1 MINTGFKLTAKDL
14 KKLSEFKHSAAY
26 STYLKCIKSS
36 PVYVSIMK
44 EHSDKVNIEDDVNRL
59 KSDGLLPD
67 NISADTLSSLFR
79 LSISR
84 MAINLIADAV
94 ILKEL
99 EDKSVDDVIHDIR
112 EDANILYL
120 TGMAEDKY
128 YKEAEKRLEE
138 GQLKRD
144 DVAYRGLMAWMKLRE
159 KSEDVSIPAIEA
171 AVPTPPPPPVPAKP
185 KKSEKLNLDS
195 LDIDLGE

>member
-14 KKLSEFKHSAAY
+14 KKLEDFKRSAAY

-44 EHSDKVNIEDDVNRL
+44 EHSDKINIEDDVAKL
-59 KSDGLLPD
+59 KADGQLPES
-67 NISADTLSSLFR
+67 ISADILTMLFK

-84 MAINLIADAV
+84 MAINIIADAV

-99 EDKSVDDVIHDIR
+99 EDKSVDDVINGIS

-120 TGMAEDKY
+120 TGMADEKY
-128 YKEAEKRLEE
+128 YKEAKKLLEE
-138 GQLKRD
+138 GKLGRD
-144 DVAYRGLMAWMKLRE
+144 DVAYRGLMEYMKRRE
-159 KSEDVSIPAIEA
+159 KTAKGEIKLLKDEEKPS
-171 AVPTPPPPPVPAKP
+171 PTVTPIISGKP
-185 KKSEKLNLDS
+185 KLNLDS
-195 LDIDLGE
+195 LDIDLGA